1 MSTTQKLDPADDQKR
16 IDQAMAKL
24 EAEVAKRVGRPI
36 KEARKGRRSRISVD
50 ISGPTKARIASRAK
64 ASGRTIA
71 REAEIMIEGFV
82 VYLEMQERNR
92 TTLEEMQRGNVEGA
106 LWRLGYT
113 PIRHV
118 KDGKAWKLW
127 AEPGSPFER
136 SEFKPEGELEAMRGA
151 KGKPK

>member
-36 KEARKGRRSRISVD
+36 KEARKGRRSRISID
-50 ISGPTKARIASRAK
+50 ISSPTKARIASRAN

-71 REAEIMIEGFV
+71 REAEIMIEGFL

-92 TTLEEMQRGNVEGA
+92 TTLEDMHKGNVEGV
-106 LWRLGYT
+106 LWKLGYI

-118 KDGKAWKLW
+118 IAGKAYKLW

-136 SEFKPEGELEAMRGA
+136 GFRP
-151 KGKPK
+151 